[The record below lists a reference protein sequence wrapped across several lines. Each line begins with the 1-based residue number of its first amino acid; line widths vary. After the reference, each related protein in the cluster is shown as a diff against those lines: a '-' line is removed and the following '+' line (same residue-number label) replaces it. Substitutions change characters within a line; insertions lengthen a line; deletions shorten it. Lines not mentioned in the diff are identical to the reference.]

1 MITNL
6 PMNTNI
12 YSKLMAL
19 SLVGFLIACGGSE
32 DKSAKLAE
40 LKKKQSELQLEIK
53 KLEAEIAKSNP
64 EAVVKAKEV
73 ATQVLQ
79 PRPFD
84 HYVQTQGS
92 IDAEENIQV
101 SAKSMGVITQVFVRE
116 GEGVSRGQALAQIDN
131 SVIVR
136 NIEAMKSQLEL
147 ANTVYNRQKNL
158 WEQKIGTEVQ
168 YLQAKT
174 NKESLEKQ
182 LASLQEQ
189 NSMTRITSPVS
200 GTVDEVSVKVGENIA
215 PGMPAVRVV
224 NTSDLKVKAR
234 ISEAFITTI
243 KRGDKVVVSVPD
255 INKEFKA
262 VVTFVGKNIDLMSRT
277 FNIEVKLPADADL
290 RPNMTAII
298 KVIFHSEASTL
309 VVPVNIIQ
317 NVNNE
322 RIVYVVETKGKQT
335 VARKKVVTIDGVF
348 DNLAQVKG
356 LAAGDQIITVGYQ
369 GLNDGEVV
377 KI

>member
-1 MITNL
+1 
-6 PMNTNI
+6 
-12 YSKLMAL
+12 
-19 SLVGFLIACGGSE
+19 
-32 DKSAKLAE
+32 
-40 LKKKQSELQLEIK
+40 
-53 KLEAEIAKSNP
+53 
-64 EAVVKAKEV
+64 
-73 ATQVLQ
+73 
-79 PRPFD
+79 
-84 HYVQTQGS
+84 
-92 IDAEENIQV
+92 
-101 SAKSMGVITQVFVRE
+101 MGVITQVFVRE

-200 GTVDEVSVKVGENIA
+200 GTVDEVTVKVGENIA